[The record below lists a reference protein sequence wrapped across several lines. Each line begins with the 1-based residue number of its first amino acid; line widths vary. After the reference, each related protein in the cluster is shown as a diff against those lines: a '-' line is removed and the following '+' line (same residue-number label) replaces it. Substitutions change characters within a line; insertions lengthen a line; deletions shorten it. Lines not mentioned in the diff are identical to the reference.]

1 MLSVVCP
8 HPLPQE
14 GPRVRW
20 LYDVFEYW
28 KQTFVILVFLFV
40 VCVSGMAFAILM
52 VTLYCY
58 YRPQPNKWTLNWTA
72 VSVLFNGNT
81 NPTPRHFKTRLLE
94 TTSSLL
100 LLFFFLS
107 AFMLMS
113 LSIFLLFF
121 IHLGSAIYQELL
133 QCVFVLEMVSL
144 KNNTS
149 WIFGFINISLHA
161 VFNNT
166 VQRERCFFFFFSL
179 SHFVFC
185 HDGQIPSIECV
196 FQEANQKYCSFNFLC
211 FPSELNIYTSLKNV
225 PD

>member
-100 LLFFFLS
+100 LLFFFFICFYVNEPEHLFTILHPPRISHLS
-107 AFMLMS
+107 RTVTMCL
-113 LSIFLLFF
+113 
-121 IHLGSAIYQELL
+121 
-133 QCVFVLEMVSL
+133 CVG
-144 KNNTS
+144 N
-149 WIFGFINISLHA
+149 GF
-161 VFNNT
+161 T
-166 VQRERCFFFFFSL
+166 
-179 SHFVFC
+179 
-185 HDGQIPSIECV
+185 
-196 FQEANQKYCSFNFLC
+196 QK
-211 FPSELNIYTSLKNV
+211 
-225 PD
+225 